1 MDIFEWYALNHPR
14 PGRGEITDAVR
25 RGEQH
30 FHAAGCAS
38 CHTPDWELK
47 TGPGYAGDRRFF
59 DLAVAW
65 QPERTRLEGRLRLM
79 GKKRAGFKVEGIY
92 SDFRWHDMGS
102 ELAQLQYDGTI
113 VRLWRTTPLWGLGD
127 TAPYGHD
134 GASGSLD
141 AVIRRHGGEA
151 AASRDAFAALPAA
164 ARLELT
170 AFLQS
175 LVLYSVD
182 QVPCDIDGDG
192 RIAEHFMVA
201 GMDTGTERLNPEW
214 LFRTPGRI
222 EGPVRNP
229 RGETVTSFAL
239 INVREAYALDLPL
252 LKDSDADGFPD
263 QMDAAPL
270 DAGYR
275 DGVK

>member
-1 MDIFEWYALNHPR
+1 MDVFEWYALNHPA

-30 FHAAGCAS
+30 FHTAGCTA

-59 DLAVAW
+59 DLSVAW
-65 QPERTRLEGRLRLM
+65 QPERARLEGRLHLL
-79 GKKRAGFKVEGIY
+79 GKKRTGFRVTGIY
-92 SDFRWHDMGS
+92 SDFRWHDMGH
-102 ELAQLQYDGTI
+102 ELAQLQYDGTV
-113 VRLWRTTPLWGLGD
+113 VRLWRTTPLWGLAD
-127 TAPYGHD
+127 TPPYAHD
-134 GASGSLD
+134 GASPSLES
-141 AVIRRHGGEA
+141 VIRRHGGEG
-151 AASRDAFAALPAA
+151 AASRDAFTALPAA
-164 ARLELT
+164 ARQELV

-192 RIAEHFMVA
+192 KIAEHFLVA
-201 GMDTGTERLNPEW
+201 GMDTGIERLNPEW
-214 LFRTPGRI
+214 LFRTPGHI

-239 INVREAYALDLPL
+239 TNVLQAYGLDLPF
-252 LKDSDADGFPD
+252 LKDTDNDGFPD
-263 QMDAAPL
+263 KMDAAPL
-270 DAGYR
+270 DPGYH